1 MQDHIR
7 ELLNR
12 YQYSEEFKE
21 AVAFRVLFGGEDAKQ
36 IMQEL
41 GIYSIQTIYH
51 WVSSYQQKIEQGLIS
66 LPPMNEKQKQNLE
79 ALKQRNK
86 DLEKALQEANLMILA
101 LHTMIDV
108 AEKDLKISI
117 RWSLVPNGLKTTA

>member
-12 YQYSEEFKE
+12 YHYSEEVKE

-41 GIYSIQTIYH
+41 GIHSIQTIYH

-66 LPPMNEKQKQNLE
+66 LPPMSEKQKQNLE

-108 AEKDLKISI
+108 AEKDFQLSI
-117 RWSLVPNGLKTTA
+117 RKKSGTKRS

>member
-1 MQDHIR
+1 MEDHIR

-12 YQYSEEFKE
+12 YEYSEEIKE

-41 GIYSIQTIYH
+41 GIHSIQTIHH
-51 WVSSYQQKIEQGLIS
+51 WVNGYEQKMEQGLLT

-79 ALKQRNK
+79 DLKQRNK
-86 DLEKALQEANLMILA
+86 DLEKALKNANLMILA
-101 LHTMIDV
+101 LHTMIEV
-108 AEKDLKISI
+108 AEKELKISI
-117 RWSLVPNGLKTTA
+117 RKKSGTKRS

>member
-12 YQYSEEFKE
+12 YQYSEEIKE

-41 GIYSIQTIYH
+41 GIHSIQTIHH
-51 WVSSYQQKIEQGLIS
+51 WVASYQQKIEQGLIS
-66 LPPMNEKQKQNLE
+66 LPAMNEKQKQNVE

-86 DLEKALQEANLMILA
+86 DLEKALQDANLMILA
-101 LHTMIDV
+101 LHTMIDI

-117 RWSLVPNGLKTTA
+117 RKKSGTKRS

>member
-1 MQDHIR
+1 MEDHIR

-12 YQYSEEFKE
+12 YQYSDELKE
-21 AVAFRVLFGGEDAKQ
+21 AVAFRVLFGGEDAKLV
-36 IMQEL
+36 MQEL
-41 GIYSIQTIYH
+41 GIPSIQTIHH
-51 WVSSYQQKIEQGLIS
+51 WVAGYQQKIEQGLIS

-86 DLEKALQEANLMILA
+86 DLEKALQDANLMILA

-108 AEKDLKISI
+108 AEKDFQLSI
-117 RWSLVPNGLKTTA
+117 RKKSLTKRS

>member
-1 MQDHIR
+1 MEDHIR

-12 YQYSEEFKE
+12 YQYSEEVKE
-21 AVAFRVLFGGEDAKQ
+21 AAAFRVLFGGEDVKQ

-41 GIYSIQTIYH
+41 SIHSVKTIHH
-51 WVSSYQQKIEQGLIS
+51 WVADYQQKIEQGLIT
-66 LPPMNEKQKQNLE
+66 LPPMTEKQKQNLE

-86 DLEKALQEANLMILA
+86 QLEKALEEANLMILA
-101 LHTMIDV
+101 LHTMIEV

-117 RWSLVPNGLKTTA
+117 RKKPGTKRS

>member
-1 MQDHIR
+1 
-7 ELLNR
+7 
-12 YQYSEEFKE
+12 
-21 AVAFRVLFGGEDAKQ
+21 
-36 IMQEL
+36 MQEL
-41 GIYSIQTIYH
+41 GIHSIQTIRH

-79 ALKQRNK
+79 ALKGRNK

-101 LHTMIDV
+101 LHTMIEV

-117 RWSLVPNGLKTTA
+117 RKKSGTKQS

>member
-1 MQDHIR
+1 MEDHIR

-12 YQYSEEFKE
+12 YQYSEEIKE
-21 AVAFRVLFGGEDAKQ
+21 AAAFRVFFGGEDAKQ

-41 GIYSIQTIYH
+41 GIHSIQTIYH

-79 ALKQRNK
+79 ALSNETK
-86 DLEKALQEANLMILA
+86 NLSKL
-101 LHTMIDV
+101 
-108 AEKDLKISI
+108 
-117 RWSLVPNGLKTTA
+117 

>member
-12 YQYSEEFKE
+12 YQYSEEVKE
-21 AVAFRVLFGGEDAKQ
+21 TSAFRVLFGGEDAKQ

-41 GIYSIQTIYH
+41 GIHSIQTIYH
-51 WVSSYQQKIEQGLIS
+51 WVSAYQQKIEQGLIS

-86 DLEKALQEANLMILA
+86 DLEKALQDANLMILA
-101 LHTMIDV
+101 LHTMIEV
-108 AEKDLKISI
+108 AEKDLKVSI
-117 RWSLVPNGLKTTA
+117 RKKSGTKRS